1 MTIKRSIYL
10 SDEKVGK
17 EKAEKAKRAQ
27 MLQKQMTAQE
37 TIKHHIKSIR
47 QNLKAFERTFAEK
60 TTGEAFSL
68 EEDALRR
75 SYMQLMHSLLT
86 IEPAVD
92 WLSGITTTQKTKE
105 I

>member
-1 MTIKRSIYL
+1 MTITRSLYL
-10 SDEKVGK
+10 SDETVGK

-27 MLQKQMTAQE
+27 FLQKQMTAQE
-37 TIKHHIKSIR
+37 TIKHHIRSIR
-47 QNLKAFERTFAEK
+47 QNLRAFEKTFAEK
-60 TTGEAFSL
+60 TTGEACSL

-92 WLSGITTTQKTKE
+92 WLSGIRTTQKTKE